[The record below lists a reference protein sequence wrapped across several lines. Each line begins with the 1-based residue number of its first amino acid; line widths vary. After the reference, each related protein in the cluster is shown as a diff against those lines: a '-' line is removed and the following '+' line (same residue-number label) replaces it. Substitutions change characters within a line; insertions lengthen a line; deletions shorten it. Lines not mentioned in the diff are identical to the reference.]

1 MKSFYLKFYLSLTFV
16 FIAFFGTSQTIESI
30 NVNDTIKVETNDDNV
45 YLGVLTFKD
54 IKTLRIKTDNVGEI
68 TIKKENI
75 KSIIIAKKENLV
87 NGEIWPNNPNP
98 TLYLFSQSA
107 FGLKKGEGYYHNT
120 WILLNQISYGFSD
133 NLSCGFGIMPLF
145 IFSRETSTPLWITP
159 KYTFGKQN
167 TKVNFS
173 IGGIGI
179 FVPSVNVYSNN
190 TSLGILYGTG
200 TFGDI
205 NNNVSVG
212 IGLALSGDA
221 LKYPAFNF
229 SAMQRIGKRSYFI
242 TENWFSTFRT
252 SEANLISVAY
262 RYATRN
268 ASIDFG
274 LFRPLIDIG
283 RIIGIPW
290 LGVTIPIGKKV
301 R

>member
-1 MKSFYLKFYLSLTFV
+1 MKSFYLKFYLLLAFV
-16 FIAFFGTSQTIESI
+16 FIAFFGAAQTIESI
-30 NVNDTIKVETNDDNV
+30 NVNDTIKVETNDDNI

-54 IKTLRIKTDNVGEI
+54 IKTLRIRTDNVGEI

-133 NLSCGFGIMPLF
+133 NLSCGFGIIPLF
-145 IFSRETSTPLWITP
+145 IFGGTSPLWITP
-159 KYTFGKQN
+159 KYTFGKQQ

-173 IGGIGI
+173 IGGLGI
-179 FVPSVNVYSNN
+179 FVPFSGTGSGGN
-190 TSLGILYGTG
+190 SLGILSCTG
-200 TFGDI
+200 TFGNI

-212 IGLALSGDA
+212 LGWGISGGLNS
-221 LKYPAFNF
+221 YPALNF

-242 TENWFSTFRT
+242 TENWFSTYGL
-252 SEANLISVAY
+252 SEANLISMAY
-262 RYATRN
+262 RYATRSS
-268 ASIDFG
+268 SIDFG
-274 LFRPLIDIG
+274 LFRPLTDFG
-283 RIIGIPW
+283 SIIGIPW